1 MRLGLIVASRFSIDR
16 FTNHYQAIKLTSFST
31 ILRKTLPNVYKLPST
46 IQQILRLA
54 NLTYQLVQE
63 NLTEFENLGHD
74 LASEELAEF
83 LCTENA
89 LLSQY
94 VDLVYNV
101 LRTTQSPWNRP
112 VFVIKYDQN
121 LKFSHYTLL
130 IEDKLIHLTQIGLFG
145 GKFEMTEPGQLNHVR
160 DIVCIGSTCMAIDDI
175 ERIGRFKE
183 AESHN
188 ISF

>member
-130 IEDKLIHLTQIGLFG
+130 IEDKLIQFC
-145 GKFEMTEPGQLNHVR
+145 QNSQR
-160 DIVCIGSTCMAIDDI
+160 
-175 ERIGRFKE
+175 
-183 AESHN
+183 
-188 ISF
+188 